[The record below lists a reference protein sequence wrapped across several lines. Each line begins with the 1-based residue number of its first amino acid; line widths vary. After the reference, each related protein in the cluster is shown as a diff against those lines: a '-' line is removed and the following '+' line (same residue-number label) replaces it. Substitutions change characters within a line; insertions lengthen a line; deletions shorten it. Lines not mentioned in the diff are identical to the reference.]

1 MCVFKQV
8 FRAVCKGLCAV
19 QSTVHA
25 GIELAVTRSKRV
37 KAFDKCAHSVI
48 QCAGTILQLIDC
60 IGQFIHRVAKL
71 VGSLIEVE
79 VGKVRS
85 RGEEKRRDGA
95 VRNIRF
101 EGKGI
106 EHQVVELIK
115 AVGEQV
121 ADGFLHAR
129 HRKVAG
135 NLRFG
140 IRLHKTV
147 LCRDVLEVFAR
158 QHSRRNGKERGIDGA
173 LLTVYGHFFA
183 GVVRQL
189 NGCDKVAALTL
200 EFIGRNR
207 LAVQRILDGNADRR
221 LCAVLALIIN
231 IGFVRRPLERIAG
244 LFRHHVALEVL
255 DIGKAAFVGNGI
267 KTVVAVQPIAGDL
280 LLHGTVCV
288 QDEIRG
294 FFFLNGSIRRKGRGS
309 AAEEEKCGNRSRN
322 GFCKILTHIDRDP
335 FSESIMPFSR

>member
-1 MCVFKQV
+1 M
-8 FRAVCKGLCAV
+8 
-19 QSTVHA
+19 
-25 GIELAVTRSKRV
+25 
-37 KAFDKCAHSVI
+37 
-48 QCAGTILQLIDC
+48 
-60 IGQFIHRVAKL
+60 
-71 VGSLIEVE
+71 
-79 VGKVRS
+79 
-85 RGEEKRRDGA
+85 
-95 VRNIRF
+95 
-101 EGKGI
+101 
-106 EHQVVELIK
+106 
-115 AVGEQV
+115 
-121 ADGFLHAR
+121 
-129 HRKVAG
+129 
-135 NLRFG
+135 
-140 IRLHKTV
+140 
-147 LCRDVLEVFAR
+147 
-158 QHSRRNGKERGIDGA
+158 
-173 LLTVYGHFFA
+173 
-183 GVVRQL
+183 
-189 NGCDKVAALTL
+189 AALTL

-267 KTVVAVQPIAGDL
+267 KTVIAVQPIAGDL

-294 FFFLNGSIRRKGRGS
+294 FFFLNGSIRREGRGS